1 MTTVGQYW
9 AVGQSTS
16 SPLAL
21 TTSELAG
28 YLVSDWVSNLPSVTA
43 TDLMGWP
50 QYLLTAARLTNELTL
65 VPELRNCE
73 RQWKGF
79 VSWMLGVASA
89 RKILDEEGY
98 QWIAP
103 VSAFY
108 PNKIVPVSTHGW
120 HPSYP
125 PSRLRVAADPR
136 NTSKLRP
143 DYIALRPATSGGS
156 FNWALAEAKGT
167 DRSLKSM
174 TTAPRPWSDQ
184 VHNAKVS
191 TIAPSATI
199 ATPVHISRHIVIATR
214 VSPNAS
220 RDTTRRLQIRAWN
233 SEKTVLNQ
241 NTNTA
246 ELEVIAAHLHGFCQN
261 LGLYKNADAIARATR
276 LRAGPS
282 RTIEDDILKIL
293 RDEAAEELDS
303 RMEVYT
309 RRPDYQSQRPP
320 MRVTLPER
328 RDRRGV
334 TNATVTVEAAT
345 LDLLRLVQKTYSVHS
360 IDMVRVQG
368 LSREL
373 SELYSERSTDRGV
386 NDSVQRDGITVSMQ
400 TTDD

>member
-21 TTSELAG
+21 TASELAG
-28 YLVSDWVSNLPSVTA
+28 YLVSDWVSNIPSVTA

-50 QYLLTAARLTNELTL
+50 QYLLTVAGLTNELTL

-108 PNKIVPVSTHGW
+108 PNKVVPVSTHGW

-125 PSRLRVAADPR
+125 SSRLRVATDPR

-167 DRSLKSM
+167 NRSLKSM

-184 VHNAKVS
+184 VRNAKVS
-191 TIAPSATI
+191 MVTSGATA

-233 SEKTVLNQ
+233 SEKTVLNRD
-241 NTNTA
+241 TNTV
-246 ELEVIAAHLHGFCQN
+246 EFEVIAAHLHGFCQN
-261 LGLYKNADAIARATR
+261 LGLYKNADAIALATR
-276 LRAGPS
+276 LRTGPS
-282 RTIEDDILKIL
+282 QTTAADIFTIL
-293 RDEAAEELDS
+293 RDEAAEELYS
-303 RMEVYT
+303 RMEIYT
-309 RRPDYQSQRPP
+309 RRPDYQNQRPP
-320 MRVTLPER
+320 MRVKLPER

-345 LDLLRLVQKTYSVHS
+345 LDLLGLVQKTYAVDS
-360 IDMVRVQG
+360 IDMVRVHA

-373 SELYSERSTDRGV
+373 EDSYLERSNERGA
-386 NDSVQRDGITVSMQ
+386 NDSMQRDGITVSMQ
-400 TTDD
+400 TTND

>member
-9 AVGQSTS
+9 AVGQTKS
-16 SPLAL
+16 SRLAL

-50 QYLLTAARLTNELTL
+50 QYLLTVAKSTTELSL

-89 RKILDEEGY
+89 RKILNEEGY

-108 PNKIVPVSTHGW
+108 PNKVVPVSTHGW
-120 HPSYP
+120 HPNYP
-125 PSRLRVAADPR
+125 PSRLRVAANPT

-143 DYIALRPATSGGS
+143 DYVALRLATPGGS

-167 DRSLKSM
+167 DRSLNSM
-174 TTAPRPWSDQ
+174 TSALRPWSDQ
-184 VHNAKVS
+184 VHNATVS
-191 TIAPSATI
+191 LVAPNT
-199 ATPVHISRHIVIATR
+199 TTTNPVHISRHIVIATR

-233 SEKTVLNQ
+233 SEKTVVNQ

-246 ELEVIAAHLHGFCQN
+246 EFEVIAAHLHGFCQN
-261 LGLYKNADAIARATR
+261 LGLYKNADAIALATR
-276 LRAGPS
+276 LRADPS
-282 RTIEDDILKIL
+282 QTRGGDIMEIL
-293 RDEAAEELDS
+293 RDEADEELAS
-303 RMEVYT
+303 RTEIYT
-309 RRPDYQSQRPP
+309 LRPDYQNQRPP
-320 MRVTLPER
+320 RRVTLPER

-334 TNATVTVEAAT
+334 TNATVTAEAAT
-345 LDLLRLVQKTYSVHS
+345 LELLRLVQRTYSVDS
-360 IDMVRVQG
+360 IDIVRVEG

-373 SELYSERSTDRGV
+373 ANSYSERSFDRRA
-386 NDSVQRDGITVSMQ
+386 NDSVQRDGITVSIE